1 MRVAGWTVKGGRRKA
16 DGLGTSR
23 KRFTR
28 IWAERGVAETE
39 RLWKLN
45 VWVGDA
51 TAGLEKGPRE
61 RKGDRGRGSLRAMAV
76 TRQHRRTDDF
86 SGREG
91 GAASRDGR
99 EAVVGRGRAHS
110 RQAELEAEREMDRRR
125 PAARTRARAASPGV

>member
-1 MRVAGWTVKGGRRKA
+1 M
-16 DGLGTSR
+16 
-23 KRFTR
+23 
-28 IWAERGVAETE
+28 AETE

-76 TRQHRRTDDF
+76 TRQHRRTDNF

-99 EAVVGRGRAHS
+99 EAVVGRGRAHL
-110 RQAELEAEREMDRRR
+110 RQAELERERDGQAQTGSEDESEGSVPGRLIR
-125 PAARTRARAASPGV
+125 PRGNLPPPTVPVTPDS